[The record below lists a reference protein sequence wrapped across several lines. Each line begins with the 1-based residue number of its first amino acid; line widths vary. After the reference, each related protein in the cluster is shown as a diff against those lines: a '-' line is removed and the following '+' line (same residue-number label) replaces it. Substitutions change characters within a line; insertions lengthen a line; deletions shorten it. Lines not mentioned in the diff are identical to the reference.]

1 MARVMTAVYF
11 AFYGCFYL
19 FSGVN
24 WGYHPSI
31 DLNAE
36 ISMATRSPRPVRARD
51 LDRIDRHILRIL
63 QQEGRIS
70 FTELGERVGLSTTPC
85 TERVRRLER
94 DGVVEGYY
102 ARLNPQHLK
111 AGLLV
116 FVEISLAYKSGDIFE
131 EFRRAALKLPNV
143 MECHLMSGDFDYL
156 IKARISE
163 MASYRK
169 LLGSSLLTL
178 PHVRESKSYIVMEE
192 VKETLALAIP
202 D

>member
-1 MARVMTAVYF
+1 MPPR
-11 AFYGCFYL
+11 
-19 FSGVN
+19 
-24 WGYHPSI
+24 
-31 DLNAE
+31 
-36 ISMATRSPRPVRARD
+36 TRE
-51 LDRIDRHILRIL
+51 LDKIDRKILRVL
-63 QQEGRIS
+63 QAEGRIS

-94 DGVVEGYY
+94 EGIITGYH
-102 ARLNPQHLK
+102 AHLDPAALK
-111 AGLLV
+111 ASLLV

-143 MECHLMSGDFDYL
+143 LECHLVSGDFDYL

-169 LLGSSLLTL
+169 LLGSTLLTL

-192 VKETLALAIP
+192 VKETSVLPIP

>member
-1 MARVMTAVYF
+1 MPA
-11 AFYGCFYL
+11 
-19 FSGVN
+19 
-24 WGYHPSI
+24 
-31 DLNAE
+31 
-36 ISMATRSPRPVRARD
+36 RSPTPRSDRPRH

-94 DGVVEGYY
+94 DGVIEGYH
-102 ARLNPQHLK
+102 ARLNPQQLG
-111 AGLLV
+111 ANLLV
-116 FVEISLAYKSGDIFE
+116 FVQISLAYKSGDIFE

-143 MECHLMSGDFDYL
+143 LECHLMSGDFDYL
-156 IKARISE
+156 IKARIPE

-192 VKETLALAIP
+192 VKETLALEVP